1 MRFFSILVLVLAAA
15 VAHGAEIVI
24 EQKDQWEAWTIPQGV
39 LDLRA
44 DGSMAMKQFGDEI
57 DPLQNMA
64 EFEHNTRTR
73 GVVSGEIRS
82 GSNAGSMA
90 LLTDGD
96 EGTWWQPDPEDGLE
110 NWWLDVDLGRLV
122 LLKSVRIVFPDEP
135 GARPFRRFSVYVSEG
150 MPIWDGRDLVSF
162 NRVSTTILPNE
173 DAVLEIDL
181 STRDPISGENQ
192 AVGDNMVTADNLD
205 FKPVQYIRIV
215 ADEISEDAAIAEIEG
230 LAVGENIALGTYAR
244 GGSIRSSEKFQ
255 RTAPDIFDGSVE
267 KFWLVNSAKSAE
279 SAWKV
284 GGQYF
289 EWDLGVSFWLNQI
302 VIYTW
307 PPRALAQTDFL
318 AGSGSKGHELEIS
331 DGTRISFGEGTERFR
346 GPLDYERV
354 TLVDNRPSPRRWIFQ
369 HPFERRK
376 TRHLFYHHYNWG
388 LGYGWGFKV
397 WETFLYAPGYPAE
410 VELTSEMILLDGVKN
425 FRTVNWEADLPPG
438 TGIQVRTKTG
448 DKVSVK
454 ILYYDR
460 KGAEVT
466 EERWNSLKKVLRGPT
481 EEIPTEGDDWSSWSE
496 PYKVSGEA
504 FKSPNPRQ
512 FVRFKVALTTDNPD
526 MTPLLKA
533 LRVIYDDPLFQR
545 AVQAEV
551 FPRESSVG
559 AWEQFSYRILR
570 PEFRA
575 GDRGFDG
582 VLIPIAG
589 EVRDVALTIAGSPVA
604 AVASEFSGDTLRIE
618 LPERVLR
625 DSVDIEFSA
634 RLLQNPTF
642 IEAFLVN
649 SSQPGRGQ
657 KVTPAERVG
666 VDALMVFLPDLAASG
681 DIISNVSIGAGAVTP
696 NGDGVNDELL
706 LTFDLLKVDAAP
718 KMQFFDLQ
726 GRLVSELVGQAGNV
740 QEYRWSAV
748 GIDGSTV
755 PPGIYLCRIEVD
767 TAAGVHT
774 ATEVVHVVY

>member
-1 MRFFSILVLVLAAA
+1 MRVLTILVLVVAAA
-15 VAHGAEIVI
+15 TAHAEEIVI
-24 EQKDQWEAWTIPQGV
+24 DQKGQWETWTIPQGV
-39 LDLRA
+39 IDLRA
-44 DGSMAMKQFGDEI
+44 DGSMAMKRFGEEI
-57 DPLQNMA
+57 DPLQDMT
-64 EFEHNTRTR
+64 EFEHKTRTR
-73 GVVSGEIRS
+73 GVVSGGIRS
-82 GSNAGSMA
+82 GTDAGSVQF
-90 LLTDGD
+90 LTDGD
-96 EGTWWQPDPEDGLE
+96 EGTWWQPDPEDGLD
-110 NWWLDVDLGRLV
+110 NWWLDIDLGRLV
-122 LLKSVRIVFPDEP
+122 LLKNIRMVFPDTPED
-135 GARPFRRFSVYVSEG
+135 RPFRRFSVYVSEG
-150 MPIWDGRDLVSF
+150 MPIWDGRDLITF
-162 NRVSTTILPNE
+162 DRVATTILANE
-173 DAVLEIDL
+173 DPVLEISL
-181 STRDPISGENQ
+181 LTRDPISGGNQ
-192 AVGDNMVTADNLD
+192 AIGDNMVTADDLD
-205 FKPVQYIRIV
+205 FKPVQYIRFV
-215 ADEISEDAAIAEIEG
+215 ADEINEGAAIAEIEAV
-230 LAVGENIALGTYAR
+230 AVGDNIALGTFGR

-255 RTAPDIFDGSVE
+255 RTAPDMFDGSVE
-267 KFWLVNSAKSAE
+267 KFWLANAAKAAE
-279 SAWKV
+279 REWKV

-302 VIYTW
+302 VMYAW
-307 PPRALAQTDFL
+307 PPTALGQTSFQ
-318 AGSGSKGHELEIS
+318 ASSGPKGHEIEVS
-331 DGTRISFGEGTERFR
+331 DGTRINFGEGAERFR
-346 GPLDYERV
+346 GPFDYERI
-354 TLVDNRPSPRRWIFQ
+354 TLVDNRATPPRWIFQ

-376 TRHLFYHHYNWG
+376 TRFIFYHHYNWG
-388 LGYGWGFKV
+388 GTGGWGFKV
-397 WETFLYAPGYPAE
+397 WETFLYAPGHPAE

-438 TGIQVRTKTG
+438 AGIQVRTKTG
-448 DKVSVK
+448 DKISVK
-454 ILYYDR
+454 TLYYDR

-466 EERWNSLKKVLRGPT
+466 AERWNSLKKVLRGPT

-512 FVRFKVALTTDNPD
+512 YVRFKVALTTDDPAV
-526 MTPLLKA
+526 TPVLKV
-533 LRVIYDDPLFQR
+533 LRVAYDEPLFQR
-545 AVQAEV
+545 AVQAEI

-559 AWEQFSYRILR
+559 AWEQFSYRILQ
-570 PEFRA
+570 PEFKS

-582 VLIPIAG
+582 VLIPISG
-589 EVRDVALTIAGSPVA
+589 EVREVSLAIAGSPVA
-604 AVASEFSGDTLRIE
+604 GVASEFSDDTLRIE

-649 SSQPGRGQ
+649 STQPGRRQ

-666 VDALMVFLPDLAASG
+666 GDALMVFLPDLATS
-681 DIISNVSIGAGAVTP
+681 DNVISNVSIGAGSVTP

-706 LTFDLLKVDAAP
+706 LTFDLIKVDAAP
-718 KMQFFDLQ
+718 KVQFFDLQ
-726 GRLVSELVGQAGNV
+726 GRLVGEFAGQTGNV